1 MGYGVS
7 RYVKFFREVS
17 YFFLLLCMTE
27 ECEAA
32 ALSNALSIAWT
43 FGFSKDI
50 LGSVKSLT
58 TQERKS
64 LVALSSH
71 SAVIY
76 NYDLKS
82 QLILQVLESYYQ
94 LILLIILIN
103 ALLGA

>member
-1 MGYGVS
+1 MS
-7 RYVKFFREVS
+7 
-17 YFFLLLCMTE
+17 E
-27 ECEAA
+27 EFEPS
-32 ALSNALSIAWT
+32 LSNALNIAWT

-76 NYDLKS
+76 NYELKS
-82 QLILQVLESYYQ
+82 QLILQVIKSDYKRF
-94 LILLIILIN
+94 IFH
-103 ALLGA
+103 